1 MITAGGCIEGSIRLA
16 EGPIP
21 TQGRVEVCH
30 GGVWGTVCKD
40 GGGEWLD
47 TDADVV
53 CRELGFQEQDEI
65 GKKHTSTVSLAKAVS
80 IAISFVRL
88 SYS

>member
-1 MITAGGCIEGSIRLA
+1 M
-16 EGPIP
+16 
-21 TQGRVEVCH
+21 
-30 GGVWGTVCKD
+30 CKD

-65 GKKHTSTVSLAKAVS
+65 G
-80 IAISFVRL
+80 I
-88 SYS
+88 